1 MAEQTKQTEQNVST
15 TGITRLADLVDTQ
28 TRHRSGAPM
37 GHPEF
42 DRLVRT
48 IWRLRQS
55 DGCPWDKAQ
64 THDSITKNMVEEAYE
79 AVEAIKEGSSEHL
92 QEELGDVLEQ
102 VLLHSQIES
111 DDGGFDIDDVC
122 RALNEKLVRRHP
134 HVFGPEAGNAH
145 DADAAL
151 DAWDSVKAA
160 ERANEEDRVHT
171 EGLLDSVPYSLPALM
186 QAQKLSKRV
195 AKLGFDWDS
204 VHMRLKRQVP
214 KLVWKSLATSF
225 LSWYSWL
232 GGTESMQKRHSPQ
245 LIERCVVVG
254 RAWRSLRVRRASR
267 LKTTPRCLKTCG
279 SRQSRK
285 RASKSRGKSVESK
298 ASEIFARSSL
308 RVSSLL

>member
-1 MAEQTKQTEQNVST
+1 MADQTSQINQTSQTEQSVSA
-15 TGITRLADLVDTQ
+15 TGIARLADLVDTQ

-134 HVFGPEAGNAH
+134 HVFGPEAGNAY

-195 AKLGFDWDS
+195 AKVGFDWDS
-204 VHMRLKRQVP
+204 VHDIWQKVAEERAEYEVEVPGSEARAEEFGDLLFVMVQLARWDGIDAEKALASANRKMRRRWSRMEELAGQKGFSLEDHPEVLEDLWQQA
-214 KLVWKSLATSF
+214 KS
-225 LSWYSWL
+225 
-232 GGTESMQKRHSPQ
+232 EENVK
-245 LIERCVVVG
+245 E
-254 RAWRSLRVRRASR
+254 
-267 LKTTPRCLKTCG
+267 
-279 SRQSRK
+279 
-285 RASKSRGKSVESK
+285 
-298 ASEIFARSSL
+298 
-308 RVSSLL
+308 